1 MMGKNDSFT
10 KQYIEPIGNATH
22 KIGIDFLTLNVCRG
36 DGKGEK
42 ELVLQGLYYMMICR
56 FLHMDISNNSFYV
69 CVLFG
74 LWALTWKADA
84 VLISHRC

>member
-1 MMGKNDSFT
+1 MMGKTDSFT

-22 KIGIDFLTLNVCRG
+22 KIGIDFFNPECMQRG
-36 DGKGEK
+36 WEREK
-42 ELVLQGLYYMMICR
+42 ELVLLGLYYMMICR
-56 FLHMDISNNSFYV
+56 FLHMEISNNSFYV
-69 CVLFG
+69 CVLFD